1 MMVPPSLL
9 YYLILTPLVL
19 PIVLVACSTNGN
31 NVDSSSPTSTSTS
44 SMPRSAQRED
54 ANAYRF
60 PPWNPSPNID
70 DDGFLNLHYKRVPG
84 EWEKDVK
91 LSSSSSSSSISSS
104 STTTTTTTTSSSSL
118 SKHLKKRRT
127 APTLQPPIDW
137 PCRIRQVPGD
147 GNCLFHSISTCYAHA
162 VNGTHLDMNNN
173 NIESLQW
180 LYHNSA
186 ILRQQ
191 AVDCLEQK
199 RKLLFL
205 QGQEYLRAQD
215 LVDAAASQFDISGPE
230 YCRLM
235 RQDSY
240 WGGGPEIVALCNVL
254 QRPIHV
260 YELFVDD
267 RVSKNEFVLRRM
279 ACFGSPRYDKQSALH
294 ILSADSR
301 FPDLAPGKQEAAGNH
316 FLAVFPEEL
325 KEHASST
332 LEELH
337 KKKKK
342 PRIRGGDSEQ
352 QQ

>member
-9 YYLILTPLVL
+9 YYLIITPLVL

-31 NVDSSSPTSTSTS
+31 NVDSSSQTSTS

-54 ANAYRF
+54 AHAYRF

-91 LSSSSSSSSISSS
+91 LSSSSTFTISR
-104 STTTTTTTTSSSSL
+104 SSSL
-118 SKHLKKRRT
+118 SKHLKKRQV
-127 APTLQPPIDW
+127 PTLQQPPIDW

-162 VNGTHLDMNNN
+162 VNGTHLDMSSQNN

-267 RVSKNEFVLRRM
+267 CTNKNEFVLRRM

-301 FPDLAPGKQEAAGNH
+301 FPDLQPGKQEAAGNH
-316 FLAVFPEEL
+316 FLAVFPEDV
-325 KEHASST
+325 KQHSSST
-332 LEELH
+332 LEY

-352 QQ
+352 QQQPNQ